1 MSAWEG
7 VGDIAGQSGA
17 GRLHSHSMR
26 GVGSGE
32 GWTSGGRGCLRVDW
46 RLRLCSP
53 PS

>member
-26 GVGSGE
+26 GWGVAKD
-32 GWTSGGRGCLRVDW
+32 GRLEAEAA
-46 RLRLCSP
+46 
-53 PS
+53 